1 MCYNQFDKFI
11 FIGQSSS
18 TGDCSLETEDGSELA
33 KQIVLDDLTLNLLLG
48 RPVSHIY
55 FLYAAVL
62 RN

>member
-1 MCYNQFDKFI
+1 MCYNQFDKSLL
-11 FIGQSSS
+11 IGQSSS
-18 TGDCSLETEDGSELA
+18 TGDYLLETEDGSELA

-48 RPVSHIY
+48 RPVSYIY